1 MGSILRKFIKT
12 RAAASL
18 TCLTAIFENSENL
31 YRVSAV
37 ISVMLTCFMCTAVVL
52 RQKRRLRGCA
62 MVLIVCRS
70 SESCE
75 AYLSRLRQFSTLALV
90 SLLGLQTMCH
100 KPELIRYN
108 AGLSLT
114 YPALEAAARARA
126 ITCEKIVYVHRE
138 CHEVSQSLR
147 EWPFTFHANHDPCPA
162 TRHPSRLYLGELNR
176 ARNRSVDN

>member
-1 MGSILRKFIKT
+1 
-12 RAAASL
+12 
-18 TCLTAIFENSENL
+18 
-31 YRVSAV
+31 
-37 ISVMLTCFMCTAVVL
+37 
-52 RQKRRLRGCA
+52 

-70 SESCE
+70 SESSE

-126 ITCEKIVYVHRE
+126 ITCEEIVYVHRE
-138 CHEVSQSLR
+138 CHEVSQRLR